1 MSFSVFA
8 TKTVGFDSQVESIK
22 LIKNGIEFELN
33 AEEFKELQ
41 DVLAGKR
48 FSFTHF
54 DHRGDYTPHKVT
66 LCSSKDGKQYNAVT
80 YDNN

>member
-1 MSFSVFA
+1 MSFTVYA
-8 TKTVGFDSQVESIK
+8 TKTVGFDSKVQSIT

-33 AEEFKELQ
+33 SEEFKEMQ
-41 DVLAGKR
+41 EVLAGKR
-48 FSFTHF
+48 FCLSHF
-54 DHRGDYTPHKVT
+54 DHRGDYSPNKVT